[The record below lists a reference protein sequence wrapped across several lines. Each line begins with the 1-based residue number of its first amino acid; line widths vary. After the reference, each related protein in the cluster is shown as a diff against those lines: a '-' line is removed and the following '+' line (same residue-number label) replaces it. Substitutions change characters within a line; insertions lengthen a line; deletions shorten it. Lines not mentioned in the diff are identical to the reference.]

1 MSQSRTDAR
10 RASDRAAMAFMV
22 PVVKKEWDIYG
33 SSAKSRREQVQRSG
47 RSRTTSESSQAFS
60 RGPSF
65 GSRPPGSSLSC
76 SPAVDGWPA
85 RYQSRSSSRGSNLS
99 QTACSPPSR
108 GAAPVPR
115 PRRRSS
121 QAAAGSPSQ
130 SAPGSFSGFHHKVVD
145 RMMRALHIGERD
157 DSRKA

>member
-1 MSQSRTDAR
+1 
-10 RASDRAAMAFMV
+10 MAFMV

-33 SSAKSRREQVQRSG
+33 SSAKSRREHGPRSA

-99 QTACSPPSR
+99 QTACSPPNR
-108 GAAPVPR
+108 LVP
-115 PRRRSS
+115 PARRRSS
-121 QAAAGSPSQ
+121 QQAAAGSPSQ
-130 SAPGSFSGFHHKVVD
+130 SAPGSFSGFHHKVMD
-145 RMMRALHIGERD
+145 RMMRALHMGERE